1 MMPEKAEKESRS
13 EKTRKRILAS
23 ADQVFYQRGLRK
35 VTVEELCA
43 GMAIS
48 KRTFYKHFPDRDAL
62 VEAIIIQRVAEVG
75 PLIMTNLN
83 SDRPVP
89 EILERH
95 FDILVNKVFAR
106 VSVQM
111 LADLQVMLPE
121 VWERIE
127 TMRSSAVQAL
137 AGLIRKGQKR
147 GAIRSDLDPEVL
159 GKIIQAVVPTIAS
172 PTFLMAQ
179 GLSFEQIVM
188 TMKRILLYGLLKPG
202 KEARR

>member
-1 MMPEKAEKESRS
+1 MEPERAKKESRS

-23 ADQVFYQRGLRK
+23 ADRIFSQRGLRK

-43 GMAIS
+43 GMSIS

-62 VEAIIIQRVAEVG
+62 VEALIVHRLAEVG
-75 PLIMTNLN
+75 PLIIKNLN
-83 SDRPVP
+83 SRRPVP

-95 FDILVNKVFAR
+95 FDLLVNKVFAR

-127 TMRSSAVQAL
+127 TMRGQALQAL
-137 AGLIRKGQKR
+137 AELIRKGQKR

-159 GKIIQAVVPTIAS
+159 GKIIQAVAPTIAN
-172 PTFLMAQ
+172 PAFLMAQ
-179 GLSFEQIVM
+179 GLSFEQIAM
-188 TMKRILLYGLLKPG
+188 TMKRILLYGALKPG
-202 KEARR
+202 KEA

>member
-1 MMPEKAEKESRS
+1 MEPERAKKESRS

-23 ADQVFYQRGLRK
+23 ADQVFFQRGLRK

-43 GMAIS
+43 GMSIS

-62 VEAIIIQRVAEVG
+62 VEALIVHRLAEVG
-75 PLIMTNLN
+75 PLIIKNLN
-83 SDRPVP
+83 SRRPVP

-95 FDILVNKVFAR
+95 FDLLVNKVFAR

-127 TMRSSAVQAL
+127 TMRGQALQAL
-137 AGLIRKGQKR
+137 AELIRKGQKR

-159 GKIIQAVVPTIAS
+159 GKIIQAVAPTIAN
-172 PTFLMAQ
+172 PAFLMAQ
-179 GLSFEQIVM
+179 GLSFEQIAM
-188 TMKRILLYGLLKPG
+188 TMKRILLYGALKPG
-202 KEARR
+202 KEA

>member
-1 MMPEKAEKESRS
+1 MLEKAGKESRS

-48 KRTFYKHFPDRDAL
+48 KRTFYKHFHDRDAL
-62 VEAIIIQRVAEVG
+62 VEAIIANRMAEVG
-75 PLIMTNLN
+75 PLIIDNLN
-83 SDRPVP
+83 SNRPVP

-95 FDILVNKVFAR
+95 FDLLVNKVFAR

-111 LADLQVMLPE
+111 LADLQVMMPE
-121 VWERIE
+121 AWERIE
-127 TMRSSAVQAL
+127 TMRTRVIKAL
-137 AGLIRKGQKR
+137 AEMIRKGQKR
-147 GAIRSDLDPEVL
+147 GTIHSDLDPEVL
-159 GKIIQAVVPTIAS
+159 GMIVQAVVSSIAN
-172 PTFLMAQ
+172 PAFLMAQ

-188 TMKRILLYGLLKPG
+188 TMKRILLHGVVKPR
-202 KEARR
+202 KEA

>member
-1 MMPEKAEKESRS
+1 MKPERAVKESRS

-23 ADQVFYQRGLRK
+23 ADQVFYKRGLRK

-62 VEAIIIQRVAEVG
+62 VEAVIANRMAEVG
-75 PLIMTNLN
+75 PLIIENLN
-83 SDRPVP
+83 SRRPVP

-95 FDILVNKVFAR
+95 YDILVNKVFAR

-111 LADLQVMLPE
+111 LADLQVMMPE
-121 VWERIE
+121 VWESIE
-127 TMRSSAVQAL
+127 AMRSRAITAL
-137 AGLIRKGQKR
+137 AELIRKGQKR

-159 GKIIQAVVPTIAS
+159 GKIIQAVVSTIAN
-172 PTFLMAQ
+172 PAFLMAQ
-179 GLSFEQIVM
+179 GLSLEQIVM
-188 TMKRILLYGLLKPG
+188 TMKRILLHGLLKPG
-202 KEARR
+202 KEA

>member
-1 MMPEKAEKESRS
+1 MKPGKTRKENRS

-62 VEAIIIQRVAEVG
+62 VEAIIANRMAEVG
-75 PLIMTNLN
+75 PLIIENLN
-83 SDRPVP
+83 SRRPVP

-95 FDILVNKVFAR
+95 FDLLVNKVFTR

-127 TMRSSAVQAL
+127 TVRGLALQAL
-137 AGLIRKGQKR
+137 AEMIRKGQKR

-159 GKIIQAVVPTIAS
+159 GKIIQAVVPTIAN
-172 PTFLMAQ
+172 PAFLMEQ
-179 GLSFEQIVM
+179 GLSLEQIAM

-202 KEARR
+202 KEA